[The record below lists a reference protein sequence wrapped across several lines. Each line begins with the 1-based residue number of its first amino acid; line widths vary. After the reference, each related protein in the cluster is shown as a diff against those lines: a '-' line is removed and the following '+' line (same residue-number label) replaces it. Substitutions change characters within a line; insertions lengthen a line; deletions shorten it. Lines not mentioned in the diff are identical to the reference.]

1 MELRTKVTFED
12 LKEML
17 EDKEKRQE
25 FLRQQR
31 IAIMNEQNEKIK
43 AAIVKDRAKKEDE
56 LISLMCIFQRS
67 VILVQTLDELH
78 TNTYNHIFRHELKR
92 TGKMFISELEKA
104 ITKLSKDLLTDEQQ
118 QGFNKF
124 YDVIESSNKLLQE
137 ELVKALKDSL
147 K

>member
-12 LKEML
+12 VEKMLKINKSKIFIPSKEM
-17 EDKEKRQE
+17 EMEEERRQ
-25 FLRQQR
+25 
-31 IAIMNEQNEKIK
+31 KIK

-56 LISLMCIFQRS
+56 LISLMCIFQRA

-78 TNTYNHIFRHELKR
+78 TNTYNHIFRHELKN
-92 TGKMFISELEKA
+92 TGKRFISELEKA

-124 YDVIESSNKLLQE
+124 YDVIESSNELLQN
-137 ELVKALKDSL
+137 ELKTALKQAI